1 MRTFIIS
8 QDKKEVKRFT
18 NQESD
23 FAACKYIQ
31 SHQSQS
37 LNWALRYGGW
47 QVEEIDEETEVSTW
61 WNP

>member
-23 FAACKYIQ
+23 FPTLKYIQ
-31 SHQSQS
+31 SHQAQS
-37 LNWALRYGGW
+37 LNWALRHGGW
-47 QVEEIDEETEVSTW
+47 AVEEIDEETEESKF
-61 WNP
+61 WNA